1 MTKEELKEK
10 LKGAMYAQHILKSE
24 LDKLQELRSIA
35 QKVTSAYSQ
44 APGGSSGNGRALENT
59 VTKIVE
65 QEKVIESCCDELSKQ
80 LDEVLALITLLP
92 IGRERTI
99 MHMRYRNYRK
109 WEQIADE
116 LGYSEQYMY
125 ELHDKALNEITDKIT
140 NNNKIAEH

>member
-1 MTKEELKEK
+1 MTKDELKEK
-10 LKGAMYAQHILKSE
+10 LKSAMYAQRILESE
-24 LDKLQELRSIA
+24 LDKLQELRSLA

-44 APGGSSGNGRALENT
+44 APGGGGNGRALENA
-59 VTKIVE
+59 VAKIVE
-65 QEKVIESCCDELSKQ
+65 QEKVVESCCNELSKQ
-80 LDEVLALITLLP
+80 FDEVLALITLLP